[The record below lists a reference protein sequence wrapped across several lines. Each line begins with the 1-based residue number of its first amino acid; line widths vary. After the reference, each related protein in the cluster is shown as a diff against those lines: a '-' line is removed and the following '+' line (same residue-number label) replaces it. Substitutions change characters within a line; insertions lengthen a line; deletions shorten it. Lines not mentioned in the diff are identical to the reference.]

1 MLSRAKRQHPFLI
14 KEQPS
19 APPFT
24 TGALI
29 SETGIY
35 RVIHHEHRLP
45 HEVILFEGERF
56 PRCSR
61 CSDRV
66 RFEMVYPAEE
76 VHADRSFRVVVNELP
91 AEDSAA

>member
-1 MLSRAKRQHPFLI
+1 MSQPNRQHPFLV

-19 APPFT
+19 ASPCT
-24 TGALI
+24 TGACI

-35 RVIHHEHRLP
+35 RVIHDQHRLP

-61 CSDRV
+61 CNDRV
-66 RFEMVYPAEE
+66 RFVMVYPAAE